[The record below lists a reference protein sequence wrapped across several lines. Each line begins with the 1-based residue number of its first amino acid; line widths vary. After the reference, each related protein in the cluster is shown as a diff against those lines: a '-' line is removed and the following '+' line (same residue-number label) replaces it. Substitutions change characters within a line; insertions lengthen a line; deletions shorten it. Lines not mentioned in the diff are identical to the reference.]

1 MQTTGPLTGGL
12 TRQFLTGPKKV
23 GGPQRGPTQNFEGA
37 QRSAECKNR
46 KKKNKEKIK
55 KEKNKD
61 EIIKT
66 KERDK
71 REAKKEMH
79 DYLFFII
86 FPINFHL

>member
-1 MQTTGPLTGGL
+1 MKIGGPRGGPRETL
-12 TRQFLTGPKKV
+12 RGPKGLRNAKT
-23 GGPQRGPTQNFEGA
+23 GR
-37 QRSAECKNR
+37 
-46 KKKNKEKIK
+46 KKNKEKIK

-86 FPINFHL
+86 FPINFHLLEGRG